1 MYRAVLVNC
10 EGVAGISAAVNALRN
25 NASPLDAVEIGI
37 RIVERDPT
45 VRSVGFGGAPN
56 LRGEAEFDAAIM
68 EGTTLRAGAVAA
80 LKGYRSPISVAR
92 QVMERTPHVLLAGD
106 GAARF
111 AAEIGA
117 DSGDMLSPE
126 AARDYRDWVAEHTAS
141 DDRQRWPD
149 MPMVEY
155 AWMAA
160 KGPGSRGTTTFLVQ
174 DADGHMAGGVSTSG
188 LAYKYPGRVGD
199 SAVIGAGLYV
209 DDRYGA
215 VACTHTGEM
224 TIRAATARSVVMHLK
239 AGTGLHEACREA
251 IKDLHSLQRGHLG
264 PVVIHAMDKD
274 GALCVVSTG
283 HDAGVPYWH
292 WNEGRGDV
300 ERGTAIIQERVC
312 G

>member
-149 MPMVEY
+149 MPLVEY

-160 KGPGSRGTTTFLVQ
+160 KGPGSRGANRFPI
-174 DADGHMAGGVSTSG
+174 A
-188 LAYKYPGRVGD
+188 K
-199 SAVIGAGLYV
+199 
-209 DDRYGA
+209 
-215 VACTHTGEM
+215 
-224 TIRAATARSVVMHLK
+224 
-239 AGTGLHEACREA
+239 
-251 IKDLHSLQRGHLG
+251 
-264 PVVIHAMDKD
+264 
-274 GALCVVSTG
+274 
-283 HDAGVPYWH
+283 
-292 WNEGRGDV
+292 GRGGHPLPQARPQRTPAAAGRPPRKRPV
-300 ERGTAIIQERVC
+300 PRTRPSRGQSSPSDPRWR
-312 G
+312 GG